1 MTPFVTALVT
11 RAWAE
16 YALWTKP
23 NGRRYRETDP
33 EVTPHLLRYYAAVK
47 LGRLARDAT
56 AIYESDMRRSLPTNA
71 QLQSATWHDD
81 NYWSAA
87 FISYLFFFA
96 GAGAQFLYSLRH
108 AKYVS
113 DARNNLHLDPARHP
127 FQAYPLG
134 AMVPA
139 AGDVLVRRRAGTVN
153 WSNLPA
159 DFDGHCDLVV
169 DASVRGHIVVM
180 GGNVSIPGAGRDG
193 LTVNTRRYNRDA
205 GGFLL
210 KSAVPGGI
218 ALIKNFK

>member
-11 RAWAE
+11 RAWVE
-16 YALWTKP
+16 YSLWTRP
-23 NGRRYRETDP
+23 NGRRHRETDP

-47 LGRLARDAT
+47 LGRLARDASEIH
-56 AIYESDMRRSLPTNA
+56 AADMRHSLPSA
-71 QLQSATWHDD
+71 EQLQSSRWHDK

-113 DARNNLHLDPARHP
+113 DARNNLHQNTALRP
-127 FQAYPLG
+127 FQAYPLNALPPG
-134 AMVPA
+134 E
-139 AGDVLVRRRAGTVN
+139 GDVIVRRRAGTVE
-153 WSNLPA
+153 WADLPA

-169 DASVRGHIVVM
+169 DASSRTQVVAI
-180 GGNVSIPGAGRDG
+180 GGNVRIRNAGDDG
-193 LTVNTRRYNRDA
+193 LTVNRRTYQRDA
-205 GGFLL
+205 AGFVT
-210 KSAVPGGI
+210 AGDGI